1 MQPWQPQ
8 QPPPQQPQGWA
19 PPALPGAIAPRGAD
33 EADLAALSPFWPK
46 VAAALS
52 AVAGLCGALGSLQTW
67 TTVEIEDDLW
77 FVVPIV
83 NALLGVAI
91 IACSVR
97 LATARRW
104 AAITVLVLAA
114 LLTLTSGAWCVYAI
128 ANRLIAVF
136 ILLAPVMC
144 IAGTGVTAAS
154 IAACDRA
161 DKARDRFKAQG
172 LELGL

>member
-8 QPPPQQPQGWA
+8 QPPQQPGWT
-19 PPALPGAIAPRGAD
+19 PPQLPGAIAPKGAD
-33 EADLAALSPFWPK
+33 EQDLAALSPFWPK
-46 VAAALS
+46 VAAGLA
-52 AVAGLCGALGSLQTW
+52 AVGGLCGALGSLQTW
-67 TTVEIEDDLW
+67 TTVEIEDDFW
-77 FVVPIV
+77 FVVPIID
-83 NALLGVAI
+83 AILGVAI

-104 AAITVLVLAA
+104 AAIAVLTLSA
-114 LLTLTSGAWCVYAI
+114 LLTLTSGAWCVYAVT
-128 ANRLIAVF
+128 NRLIAVF
-136 ILLAPVMC
+136 ILLAPIMC